1 VDFEHADALNQAIR
15 LLSLRHRARAA
26 ALLAPLGLHPGQ
38 EVLLLELART
48 GPMIQAQL
56 SEALGC
62 EPPSVTLMTG
72 KLEAA
77 GHVRRK
83 PAPDDKRASI
93 VELTDRGKALAD
105 QVKQLWCALAEETVT
120 GLPAEKVAELPRIF
134 KTLTGNVDT
143 RRPRHPHGRRHG
155 LVAESRRVGHVDQGM
170 ALTGDYEPSASGW
183 VREHV
188 EQIVRTGTTDGVT
201 IKDLPTVLMT
211 YRGAKTGKVRKTP
224 VMRVEHEG
232 SYAAVASMGGAP
244 TNPQW
249 YASLVAE
256 PVIELQDGAVTRAY
270 RAREVFGDEKALWW
284 RRAVD
289 AYPDYADYQRKTD
302 RQIPVFVLEPASGD
316 ASAGDGTEG

>member
-1 VDFEHADALNQAIR
+1 MDFEQADALNQAIR

-26 ALLAPLGLHPGQ
+26 ALLAPLGVHPGQ

-62 EPPSVTLMTG
+62 EPPSVTLMTR
-72 KLEAA
+72 KLEAS
-77 GHVRRK
+77 GHIRRK
-83 PAPDDKRASI
+83 PAPSDRRASI
-93 VELTDRGKALAD
+93 VELTDRGTAVAD
-105 QVKQLWCALAEETVT
+105 QVKGLWCALGEETVT
-120 GLPAEKVAELPRIF
+120 GLPAQTVAELPGILRI
-134 KTLTGNVDT
+134 LTGNVDT
-143 RRPRHPHGRRHG
+143 RRPGHPHGRRHG
-155 LVAESRRVGHVDQGM
+155 LVAESRRAGHVDQGM

-201 IKDLPTVLMT
+201 INGLPTVLMT
-211 YRGAKTGKVRKTP
+211 YRGAKTGKIRKTP
-224 VMRVEHEG
+224 LMRVEHKG
-232 SYAAVASMGGAP
+232 RYAAVASNGAQP

-249 YASLVAE
+249 YPSLLAD
-256 PVIELQDGAVTRAY
+256 PVIELQDRTVTRQY

-289 AYPDYADYQRKTD
+289 AFPDYADYQRTIN
-302 RQIPVFVLEPASGD
+302 RQIPVFVLEPVSRATPAD
-316 ASAGDGTEG
+316 DGTAA

>member
-1 VDFEHADALNQAIR
+1 MDFEHADALNRAIR

-56 SEALGC
+56 SDALGC
-62 EPPSVTLMTG
+62 EPPSVTLMTR

-77 GHVRRK
+77 GHVRRT
-83 PAPDDKRASI
+83 PAPGDRRASV
-93 VELTDRGKALAD
+93 VELTDGGKALAD
-105 QVKQLWCALAEETVT
+105 QVKQVWRTLADETVA
-120 GLPAEKVAELPRIF
+120 GLPAEAVAQLPGILR
-134 KTLTGNVDT
+134 TLTGNVDT
-143 RRPRHPHGRRHG
+143 RRAARRPG
-155 LVAESRRVGHVDQGM
+155 DV
-170 ALTGDYEPSASGW
+170 DYEPSALGW

-188 EQIVRTGTTDGVT
+188 EQVVRTGTTDGVT
-201 IKDLPTVLMT
+201 IAGLPTTLMT

-232 SYAAVASMGGAP
+232 TYAAVASKGGEP

-249 YASLVAE
+249 YASLLAE
-256 PVIELQDGAVTRAY
+256 PAVELQDGTVTRAY
-270 RAREVFGDEKALWW
+270 RAREVFGDERALWW

-289 AYPDYADYQRKTD
+289 AFPDYADYQRRTD
-302 RQIPVFVLEPASGD
+302 RQIPVFVLEPIGGGVSVAGE
-316 ASAGDGTEG
+316 SALSTAR